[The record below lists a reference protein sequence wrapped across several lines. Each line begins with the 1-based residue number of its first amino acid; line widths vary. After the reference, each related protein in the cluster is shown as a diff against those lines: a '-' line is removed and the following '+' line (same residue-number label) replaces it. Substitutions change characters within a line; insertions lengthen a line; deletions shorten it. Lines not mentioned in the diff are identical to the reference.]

1 MTNRK
6 TTRRALVLSLLSL
19 LLCCSMLV
27 GTTFAWFTDSVTS
40 GNNQIVAGNLDVEL
54 YNAIGKDESK
64 KVSESTKLFDEITL
78 WEPGVVAYENL
89 TVANVGTLALKYQLS
104 VNFTNA
110 TATPEGKT
118 LADVLK
124 VAFVEGGLKSTT
136 REGAIAEGAAAGWGE
151 MKSFAQ
157 NGELKP
163 GQTTEESFGIVIYWE
178 PGENDNDYNMN
189 NGNQGTTL
197 SIDLGVNLLATQET
211 YEEDSFDK
219 YYDENAAMTTVV
231 VTNEEELVAALAE
244 ANNGDVIGI
253 SGNVTWTTG
262 GGHGSTPFVTDA
274 NTITL
279 LGVTKDATFT
289 AIGAGVGE
297 VGIDGGTVTF
307 KDLTIDDQSV
317 SYDEGAWEFTY
328 LEFRGNTVFENCRIV
343 KGLSMDGESAT
354 FKNCYMEAN
363 ESSVYAIWV
372 SNGNATFSGCTIE
385 GTRGLK
391 VHEDYGSEIGTVII
405 DGCNFGPLSKKPGL
419 AIGDVNADTTIKLTN
434 NVFAGTQA
442 GDQGNFKYET
452 DTDVTTFNFTDENNT
467 VSKVVDAAVTDAASL
482 ATALSGAGQAGA
494 GNTLVKLP
502 ANAVI
507 DMTGETWSPIKV
519 DGYHGAD
526 IVTIDGN
533 GATLKGLTAPLF
545 AGGFAGGSGIVIK
558 NLTIA
563 DSDIVSTSTQGS
575 GAFVECVDSMA
586 VITLEN
592 CHLKNS
598 TLSGSRTG
606 GLIGWTSGYNNVN
619 DGPVKTYITV
629 KNCSV
634 VNCEL
639 NATGSLGGI
648 IGHSGANAWTFTV
661 IDNCTVKDCQLNS
674 TDDGGWRVGT
684 VIGTVNV
691 GEQNDIIN
699 ATSVGNTLTQTGKT
713 APAGQSE
720 LYGRFVPGTTGKL
733 TIDGT
738 AVN

>member
-1 MTNRK
+1 MNRK

-40 GNNQIVAGNLDVEL
+40 GKNTIVAGNLDVEL
-54 YNAIGKDESK
+54 YYQNDTTTGWT
-64 KVSESTKLFDEITL
+64 KVGTNTNVFKTGTL
-78 WEPGVVAYENL
+78 WEPGHTEVIKLKVVNE
-89 TVANVGTLALKYQLS
+89 GTLALKYQLGVAIAAEIGS
-104 VNFTNA
+104 INQAGEAFKLSDYIKFGVYEGDLTGDRASAVAAVQGNA
-110 TATPEGKT
+110 TEIKNAYSKPGALEAGADTGVLTMVVWMPENVGNEANYMTGKT
-118 LADVLK
+118 VPEITL
-124 VAFVEGGLKSTT
+124 
-136 REGAIAEGAAAGWGE
+136 
-151 MKSFAQ
+151 
-157 NGELKP
+157 
-163 GQTTEESFGIVIYWE
+163 GI
-178 PGENDNDYNMN
+178 
-189 NGNQGTTL
+189 
-197 SIDLGVNLLATQET
+197 NLLATQET

-219 YYDENAAMTTVV
+219 YYDENAAMTTVI

-244 ANNGDVIGI
+244 AANGDVIGI

-274 NTITL
+274 KTITL

-289 AIGAGVGE
+289 AIGSGVGE
-297 VGIDGGTVTF
+297 VGIDGGTVIF
-307 KDLTIDDQSV
+307 KDLTINDESV
-317 SYDEGAWEFTY
+317 SYEENAWEFTY

-354 FKNCYMEAN
+354 FKNCYLTAS

-372 SNGNATFSGCTIE
+372 SSGNATFTGCSFE
-385 GTRGLK
+385 GTRGIK
-391 VHEDYGSEIGTVII
+391 IHEAYGSEIGTIII
-405 DGCNFGPLSKKPGL
+405 DGNNFGPLSKKPGL
-419 AIGDVNADTTIKLTN
+419 AIGDLNADTTVKLIN

-442 GDQGNFKYET
+442 GDQGNYKYES

-467 VSKVVDAAVTDAASL
+467 VSKVVEVAATDAASL
-482 ATALSGAGQAGA
+482 AQALSGAGQAGA

-502 ANAVI
+502 ANATI
-507 DMTGETWSPIKV
+507 DLSSAAWTPIKV

-533 GATLKGLTAPLF
+533 GATIKGLSAPLF

-563 DSDIVSTSTQGS
+563 DSSIVSVSTQGS
-575 GAFVECVDSMA
+575 GAFIECVDSMD

-592 CHLKNS
+592 CHLKSS

-606 GLIGWTSGYNNVN
+606 GLIGWTAGYNNVN
-619 DGPVKTYITV
+619 DGPVKLYVTV

-648 IGHSGANAWTFTV
+648 IGHSGGNAWTYTV
-661 IDNCTVKDCQLNS
+661 VEDCIVKDCTLNS
-674 TDDGGWRVGT
+674 TDDGDWRVGT

-691 GEQNDIIN
+691 GEQNDIIGVT
-699 ATSVGNTLTQTGKT
+699 ATGNTLTQTGAT
-713 APAGQSE
+713 APAGQTD

-733 TIDGT
+733 TIDGV